1 MSELK
6 IKAPEQVLSFS
17 IAACDIKRSSATLG
31 SSQYA
36 STAPKSRLD
45 VSFNNT
51 TKKLGSDLPGR
62 YNFKLKGLMIAN
74 MATA

>member
-6 IKAPEQVLSFS
+6 IKAPLPVPSFS

-31 SSQYA
+31 GSQYT

-51 TKKLGSDLPGR
+51 AKKLGSDSLR
-62 YNFKLKGLMIAN
+62 RDKVKL
-74 MATA
+74 